1 VKAFGL
7 LILLLLASVSAF
19 ADIKTDSVSFGR
31 FGVVHTYRAVEHPR
45 SVVLFVSGDGGW
57 NLGVV
62 DMARALTSLDALVVG
77 INITNYLKALDG
89 SSDKCSY
96 PAADFEA
103 LGQFIQQHYLF
114 ADYITPILVGYSSG
128 ATLVY
133 AVIVQAPTNTF
144 QGAMSLGFCPD
155 LPLTKVLCRGN
166 GLEWTA
172 GPKGKGF
179 NFLPAPKLEIPWFA
193 FQGLIDQVCDPKVVK
208 EYAGKT
214 SRAKIIELPKV
225 GHGFSVQANWMPQFK
240 AAFKE
245 LISLHTEQRARPVS
259 VGSAPIPDFVR
270 ASHLDSVLDLPL
282 VVVDPVGNTADYFA
296 VIVTGDGGWSS
307 IDRLIGNDLAD
318 KGVPVVGL
326 NSLKYFWTR
335 RTPDEASADLGRII
349 AYFQS
354 VWKKKSVVLI
364 GYSRGADVLPFMA
377 NRLPAN
383 LLDDV
388 RLIALLGPEALI
400 DFKLHVLD
408 LVSNQKHDEDLRVL
422 PEVEKLKGK
431 QILCFY
437 GADETESLCAKVDTS
452 QVKIVQLPGGHHFG
466 NDYAPI
472 TKAIVEAARLK

>member
-1 VKAFGL
+1 MKVLGL
-7 LILLLLASVSAF
+7 LALLFLAPVSAS
-19 ADIKTDSVSFGR
+19 ADITTDSVSFGR
-31 FGVVHTYRAVEHPR
+31 FGVVHTYRAMEHPR

-77 INITNYLKALDG
+77 INITSYLKALDG

-103 LGQFIQQHYLF
+103 LGQYIQQHYHF

-133 AVIVQAPTNTF
+133 AVIVQAPPNTF

-155 LPLTKVLCRGN
+155 LPLTKALCRGY
-166 GLEWTA
+166 GLEWTV

-179 NFLPAPKLEIPWFA
+179 NFMPAPKLEIPWFA

-208 EYAGKT
+208 EYVEKT
-214 SRAKIIELPKV
+214 GRAKIIELPKV

-240 AAFKE
+240 TAFKE
-245 LISLHTEQRARPVS
+245 LMSLRTEQRARPVS
-259 VGSAPIPDFVR
+259 VGSEPTPDSAR
-270 ASHLDSVLDLPL
+270 ASDIDSVRDLPL
-282 VVVDPVGNTADYFA
+282 VVVDPVGDTADYFA
-296 VIVTGDGGWSS
+296 VIISGDGGWAS
-307 IDRLIGNDLAD
+307 IDRQIGNALAD
-318 KGVPVVGL
+318 RGVPVAGL
-326 NSLKYFWTR
+326 SSLKYFWTR
-335 RTPDEASADLGRII
+335 RTPDEASADLGHII
-349 AYFQS
+349 AYFQT
-354 VWKKKSVVLI
+354 VWKKKQVVLI

-388 RLIALLGPEALI
+388 RLIALLGPETFV

-408 LVSNQKHDEDLRVL
+408 LVSTSKHREDLPVL

-431 QILCFY
+431 PMLCFY
-437 GADETESLCAKVDTS
+437 GADETESLCSKVDTS
-452 QVKIVQLPGGHHFG
+452 YVKIVQLPGGHHFG

-472 TKAIVEAARLK
+472 TNAILEAVRPK